1 MAERHGS
8 TAEQRVGWVSQVL
21 AGSGTYGLVTL
32 LSRPAGVS
40 RQTLYTWA
48 EQGRVAL
55 EQAFAPAAS
64 EPAITPAVERQVLSL
79 LAEAHATVRG
89 IQASLWQVAR
99 QRVSLGTI
107 SAIIQEAQR
116 RARAWLSR
124 HAPPS
129 SRPLALDEMYG
140 NDRRGAYLPLA
151 GREHRTCGH
160 DVVVDTASHAVWA
173 AEGPVPVDTESWT
186 LVLWL
191 AQERGLRWHT
201 TIGDGGAAI
210 EAAVRAVDPT
220 GQHRRDVWHVLHV
233 CAQVQ
238 GRLDRRVAQ
247 VEAQT
252 ASVQRQAARVA
263 AGQRPLGRNPRTDLG
278 AHGAVCAQARATADA
293 LRFLTTT
300 LHHLLDVV
308 VPTPTGLLDVA
319 GREGEVTTLLALLD
333 ELAAAAPTAQQAEL
347 VRLHRHITLALPGLL
362 AFALPLARVQHDA
375 AVVLGPDGVALVAWA
390 WQRRAILAPRRD
402 DLVAQFP
409 PAWQAAARVLIETW
423 ETAVRASSAVENW
436 HSILRPHLAVHRT
449 LSPGLLALLVVWHNH
464 RAFARGPHAG
474 LSPLHLSG
482 MTDAPAD
489 WLVALGYPPL
499 DSCSPDQNLTT
510 TTLPIAA

>member
-1 MAERHGS
+1 MA
-8 TAEQRVGWVSQVL
+8 WVSQVL
-21 AGSGTYGLVTL
+21 AGDGTYGLVTL
-32 LSRPAGVS
+32 LSRTAGVS
-40 RQTLYTWA
+40 RQTLYTWV
-48 EQGRVAL
+48 EQGRAAL
-55 EQAFAPAAS
+55 EQAFRPR
-64 EPAITPAVERQVLSL
+64 ETERTVTPEVERQVLSL
-79 LAEAHATVRG
+79 LVEAHATVRG

-99 QRVSLGTI
+99 RRVSLGTI
-107 SAIIQEAQR
+107 STIIQEAQR
-116 RARAWLSR
+116 RAQVWLSR

-140 NDRRGAYLPLA
+140 NDRRGAYL
-151 GREHRTCGH
+151 HI
-160 DVVVDTASHAVWA
+160 VDTASHAVWA

-220 GQHRRDVWHVLHV
+220 GHHRRDVWHVLHV

-238 GRLDRRVAQ
+238 GRLDRRVTQ

-252 ASVQRQAARVA
+252 ASVQRQAARLA
-263 AGQRPLGRNPRTDLG
+263 AGQRPLGRNPRTDLV
-278 AHGAVCAQARATADA
+278 AHAAVCAQARGIADA

-300 LHHLLDVV
+300 LHDLLEVV
-308 VPTPTGLLDVA
+308 VLTPTGLLDLA
-319 GREGEVTTLLALLD
+319 GREAELTTLVALLD
-333 ELAAAAPTAQQAEL
+333 ELAATAPTPQQTEL
-347 VRLHRHITLALPGLL
+347 ARLHRHISLALPGLL
-362 AFALPLARVQHDA
+362 AFAPSLDRVQHDA

-402 DLVAQFP
+402 DLLAQFP
-409 PAWQAAARVLIETW
+409 SAWQTAARVLIETW

-436 HSILRPHLAVHRT
+436 HSILRPHLAVHRV

-474 LSPLHLSG
+474 TSPLHLSG

-499 DSCSPDQNLTT
+499 DAASPSQSFTSPS
-510 TTLPIAA
+510 LPKAA

>member
-1 MAERHGS
+1 MARRHGS
-8 TAEQRVGWVSQVL
+8 TPGQRVAWVRQL
-21 AGSGTYGLVTL
+21 LGGSGTYGLVTL
-32 LSRPAGVS
+32 LSRTVGVS

-55 EQAFAPAAS
+55 EHAFAPPVL
-64 EPAITPAVERQVLSL
+64 EPTIAPALERQVLSL
-79 LAEAHATVRG
+79 LVEAHATTRG

-99 QRVSLGTI
+99 RRVSLGTI
-107 SAIIQEAQR
+107 SAIVGEAQR
-116 RARAWLSR
+116 RAQAWMSR

-140 NDRRGAYLPLA
+140 NDRRGAYLHA
-151 GREHRTCGH
+151 
-160 DVVVDTASHAVWA
+160 VDTASGAVWA

-191 AQERGLRWHT
+191 AQARGLRWHT

-210 EAAVRAVDPT
+210 EAAVRVVDPT
-220 GQHRRDVWHVLHV
+220 GHHRRDVWHVLHV

-238 GRLDRRVAQ
+238 GRLDRGLAQ
-247 VEAQT
+247 MEGQT

-278 AHGAVCAQARATADA
+278 AHVAGCAQARATADA

-300 LHHLLDVV
+300 LQQLLEVV
-308 VPTPTGLLDVA
+308 VPTPAGLLDAA
-319 GREGEVTTLLALLD
+319 GREDELTTLLALLD
-333 ELAAAAPTAQQAEL
+333 ELATTAPPVQQAEL
-347 VRLHRHITLALPGLL
+347 TRLHRHITLAVPGLL
-362 AFALPLARVQHDA
+362 AFAPPLDHVQRDA
-375 AVVLGPDGVALVAWA
+375 AVVLGADGVALVAWA
-390 WQRRAILAPRRD
+390 WQRRAILAPRPD
-402 DLVAQFP
+402 DLVVQFP
-409 PAWQAAARVLIETW
+409 PAWQAAARVLIHAW
-423 ETAVRASSAVENW
+423 NTAVRASSAVENW
-436 HSILRPHLAVHRT
+436 HSILRPHLAVHRV

-474 LSPLHLSG
+474 VSPLHLSG
-482 MTDAPAD
+482 MTNAPAD

-499 DSCSPDQNLTT
+499 NADPPDSTLSTT
-510 TTLPIAA
+510 ALPTAA

>member
-1 MAERHGS
+1 
-8 TAEQRVGWVSQVL
+8 
-21 AGSGTYGLVTL
+21 
-32 LSRPAGVS
+32 VS

-48 EQGRVAL
+48 EQGRAAL
-55 EQAFAPAAS
+55 EQAFGPREAAG
-64 EPAITPAVERQVLSL
+64 AITPDLERQVLSL
-79 LAEAHATVRG
+79 LVEAHASLRG
-89 IQASLWQVAR
+89 IQTSLWQVAR
-99 QRVSLGTI
+99 RRVSLGTI
-107 SAIIQEAQR
+107 STIVQDAQR
-116 RARAWLSR
+116 RAQAWMSS

-140 NDRRGAYLPLA
+140 NDRRGAYL
-151 GREHRTCGH
+151 H
-160 DVVVDTASHAVWA
+160 VVDTASWAVWA

-220 GQHRRDVWHVLHV
+220 GQHRRDVWHVLHA

-247 VEAQT
+247 LEAQT
-252 ASVQRQAARVA
+252 ASIRRQAARLA
-263 AGQRPLGRNPRTDLG
+263 AGRRPLGRNPRTDPV
-278 AHGAVCAQARATADA
+278 AHVALCARARATADA
-293 LRFLTTT
+293 TRFLTTT
-300 LHHLLDVV
+300 LHHLLEVV
-308 VPTPTGLLDVA
+308 VLTPTGLLDAA
-319 GREGEVTTLLALLD
+319 GRGRELTALLALLD
-333 ELAAAAPTAQQAEL
+333 ELATAAPPTQQAEL
-347 VRLHRHITLALPGLL
+347 ARLHRHISSAVPGLV
-362 AFALPLARVQHDA
+362 AVAPPLDRVHQDA
-375 AVVLGPDGVALVAWA
+375 AVVLGAAGIALVAWA

-436 HSILRPHLAVHRT
+436 HSILRPHLAVHRV

-474 LSPLHLSG
+474 HSPLHLSG
-482 MTDAPAD
+482 MTDAPTD

-499 DSCSPDQNLTT
+499 DADSDAPTLTIP
-510 TTLPIAA
+510 TLPLAA

>member
-1 MAERHGS
+1 MARRHGS
-8 TAEQRVGWVSQVL
+8 TAQQRAAWVSQML
-21 AGSGTYGLVTL
+21 AGSRTYGLVTL
-32 LSRPAGVS
+32 VSRTAGVS

-48 EQGRVAL
+48 EQGRLAL
-55 EQAFAPAAS
+55 EQAF
-64 EPAITPAVERQVLSL
+64 EPRDAERAVTPEVERQVLSL
-79 LAEAHATVRG
+79 LVEAHATVRG

-99 QRVSLGTI
+99 RRVSLGTI
-107 SAIIQEAQR
+107 SAIVQEAQR
-116 RARAWLSR
+116 RAQAWLSS
-124 HAPPS
+124 HAPSS

-140 NDRRGAYLPLA
+140 NDRRGAYL
-151 GREHRTCGH
+151 H
-160 DVVVDTASHAVWA
+160 VVDTASWAVWA

-191 AQERGLRWHT
+191 ARERGLRWHT

-210 EAAVRAVDPT
+210 EAALRAVDPT

-233 CAQVQ
+233 SAQVQ

-263 AGQRPLGRNPRTDLG
+263 AGQRPLGRNPRTDLV
-278 AHGAVCAQARATADA
+278 AHSAVCSQARATADA

-300 LHHLLDVV
+300 LHQLLEVV
-308 VPTPTGLLDVA
+308 VLTPAGLLDA
-319 GREGEVTTLLALLD
+319 AARARELTTLLALLD
-333 ELAAAAPTAQQAEL
+333 ELATTAPTAQQTEL
-347 VRLHRHITLALPGLL
+347 ARLHRHITLALPGLL
-362 AFALPLARVQHDA
+362 AFAPPLDRVQHDA

-390 WQRRAILAPRRD
+390 WQRRAILAPRREN
-402 DLVAQFP
+402 LVAQVP
-409 PAWQAAARVLIETW
+409 PAWQTAARLLIETW

-449 LSPGLLALLVVWHNH
+449 LSPGLLALLAVWHNH

-474 LSPLHLSG
+474 LSPLHLSDL
-482 MTDAPAD
+482 TDAPAD

-499 DSCSPDQNLTT
+499 DVSPTDSPLPTT
-510 TTLPIAA
+510 ALPIAA

>member
-1 MAERHGS
+1 M
-8 TAEQRVGWVSQVL
+8 
-21 AGSGTYGLVTL
+21 
-32 LSRPAGVS
+32 
-40 RQTLYTWA
+40 
-48 EQGRVAL
+48 
-55 EQAFAPAAS
+55 
-64 EPAITPAVERQVLSL
+64 ITPELARQVLSL
-79 LAEAHATVRG
+79 LVEAHATVRG

-99 QRVSLGTI
+99 RRVSLGTI
-107 SAIIQEAQR
+107 SAIVQEAQR
-116 RARAWLSR
+116 RAQAWLGS

-140 NDRRGAYLPLA
+140 NDRRGAYL
-151 GREHRTCGH
+151 HI
-160 DVVVDTASHAVWA
+160 VDTASHAVWA
-173 AEGPVPVDTESWT
+173 ADGPVPVDTESWT

-238 GRLDRRVAQ
+238 GRLDRRAAQ

-252 ASVQRQAARVA
+252 ASVRRQAARIA
-263 AGQRPLGRNPRTDLG
+263 AGQRPLGRNPRTDLA
-278 AHGAVCAQARATADA
+278 AHQVACAQARTAADA

-300 LHHLLDVV
+300 LHDLLEVV
-308 VPTPTGLLDVA
+308 VLTPAGLLDAA
-319 GREGEVTTLLALLD
+319 GREDEVTTLLALLD
-333 ELAAAAPTAQQAEL
+333 ELAAAAPPAQQTEL
-347 VRLHRHITLALPGLL
+347 ARLHRHITLALPGLL
-362 AFALPLARVQHDA
+362 AFAPPLDRVQQDA
-375 AVVLGPDGVALVAWA
+375 AVVLGPAGVVLVAWA

-402 DLVAQFP
+402 DLVDQFP
-409 PAWQAAARVLIETW
+409 PAWQTAARVLIETW

-436 HSILRPHLAVHRT
+436 HSILRPHLAVHRV

-474 LSPLHLSG
+474 ASPLHLSG

-499 DSCSPDQNLTT
+499 DPHSADQTPTT
-510 TTLPIAA
+510 TALPLAA

>member
-1 MAERHGS
+1 
-8 TAEQRVGWVSQVL
+8 V
-21 AGSGTYGLVTL
+21 YGLLTH
-32 LSRPAGVS
+32 LSRTVGVS
-40 RQTLYTWA
+40 RQTLYTWV
-48 EQGRVAL
+48 EHGRVAL
-55 EQAFAPAAS
+55 EQAFEPKGS
-64 EPAITPAVERQVLSL
+64 EPSITPALERQVLSL
-79 LAEAHATVRG
+79 LVETHASARG
-89 IQASLWQVAR
+89 IQAGLWQVTR

-107 SAIIQEAQR
+107 SAIIQEAER
-116 RARAWLSR
+116 RAQAWLSS
-124 HAPPS
+124 HAPPA

-140 NDRRGAYLPLA
+140 NDRRGAYLHL
-151 GREHRTCGH
+151 
-160 DVVVDTASHAVWA
+160 VDTSSRAVWA

-191 AQERGLRWHT
+191 AQERGLRWQT
-201 TIGDGGAAI
+201 TISDGGAAI

-238 GRLDRRVAQ
+238 GRLDRWVAQ

-252 ASVQRQAARVA
+252 ASIQRQAARLA
-263 AGQRPLGRNPRTDLG
+263 AGRRPLGRNPRTDLV
-278 AHGAVCAQARATADA
+278 AHAAVCAQARAVADA

-300 LHHLLDVV
+300 LHGLLEVV
-308 VPTPTGLLDVA
+308 VLTPTGLLDAA
-319 GREGEVTTLLALLD
+319 GRADELTTLLALLD
-333 ELAAAAPTAQQAEL
+333 ELAATAPTAQQAEL
-347 VRLHRHITLALPGLL
+347 VRLHRHISLAVPGVL
-362 AFALPLARVQHDA
+362 AFAPPLDRVQQDA
-375 AVVLGPDGVALVAWA
+375 AVVLGADGVALVAWA

-409 PAWQAAARVLIETW
+409 PPWQAAARVLIEAW

-436 HSILRPHLAVHRT
+436 HSILRPHLAVHRV

-474 LSPLHLSG
+474 FSPLHLSG

-489 WLVALGYPPL
+489 WLVALGYPSL
-499 DSCSPDQNLTT
+499 DPAPPSPTHAQD
-510 TTLPIAA
+510 LPIAA

>member
-1 MAERHGS
+1 MARRHGS
-8 TAEQRVGWVSQVL
+8 TARQRVEWVSQL
-21 AGSGTYGLVTL
+21 LGGSGTYGLVTL
-32 LSRPAGVS
+32 LSQTAGVS

-48 EQGRVAL
+48 EQGRMAL
-55 EQAFAPAAS
+55 ERAFESSDTARTT
-64 EPAITPAVERQVLSL
+64 TPELERQVLSL
-79 LAEAHATVRG
+79 LVEAHATTRG

-107 SAIIQEAQR
+107 STIVQEAQR
-116 RARAWLSR
+116 RAQAWMSR

-140 NDRRGAYLPLA
+140 NDRHGAYL
-151 GREHRTCGH
+151 H
-160 DVVVDTASHAVWA
+160 VVDTSSWAVWA

-191 AQERGLRWHT
+191 AQARGLRWHT

-210 EAAVRAVDPT
+210 EAAARAVDPT

-252 ASVQRQAARVA
+252 ATVQRQAARVA
-263 AGQRPLGRNPRTDLG
+263 AGQRPLGRNPRTDLV
-278 AHGAVCAQARATADA
+278 AHAAVCTRARATADA

-300 LHHLLDVV
+300 LHHLLEVV
-308 VPTPTGLLDVA
+308 VLTPAGLLDAA
-319 GREGEVTTLLALLD
+319 GREDELRTLLTLLD
-333 ELAAAAPTAQQAEL
+333 ELAVTAPPAQQTEL
-347 VRLHRHITLALPGLL
+347 TRLHRHLTLALPGLL
-362 AFALPLARVQHDA
+362 AFASPLDQVQHDA
-375 AVVLGPDGVALVAWA
+375 AVVLGGDGVALVAWA

-402 DLVAQFP
+402 DLIAQFP
-409 PAWQAAARVLIETW
+409 PAWQTAARVLIETW

-436 HSILRPHLAVHRT
+436 HSILRPHLAVHRV

-474 LSPLHLSG
+474 VSPLHLSG
-482 MTDAPAD
+482 MTDAPTD

-499 DSCSPDQNLTT
+499 VSDSPAPALTRA
-510 TTLPIAA
+510 LPLAA

>member
-1 MAERHGS
+1 MARGHGS
-8 TAEQRVGWVSQVL
+8 TAAQRVGWVSQLL

-32 LSRPAGVS
+32 LSREVGVS

-48 EQGRVAL
+48 EQGRLAL
-55 EQAFAPAAS
+55 EQALAPRDV
-64 EPAITPAVERQVLSL
+64 ERAITPDLERQVLSL
-79 LAEAHATVRG
+79 LVEAHATARG
-89 IQASLWQVAR
+89 IQASPWQVAR
-99 QRVSLGTI
+99 RRVSLGTI
-107 SAIIQEAQR
+107 SAIVREAQR
-116 RARAWLSR
+116 RAQAWMSS

-129 SRPLALDEMYG
+129 SRPLALDELYG
-140 NDRRGAYLPLA
+140 NDRRGAYL
-151 GREHRTCGH
+151 H
-160 DVVVDTASHAVWA
+160 VVDTASWAVRA

-191 AQERGLRWHT
+191 AQARGLRWHT

-210 EAAVRAVDPT
+210 EAAVQTVDPT

-252 ASVQRQAARVA
+252 ASVQRQAARLA
-263 AGQRPLGRNPRTDLG
+263 AGQRPLGRNPRTDPV
-278 AHGAVCAQARATADA
+278 AHAAARAQARAVADA

-300 LHHLLDVV
+300 LHQLLEVV
-308 VPTPTGLLDVA
+308 VLTPTGLLDAA
-319 GREGEVTTLLALLD
+319 GREGELTTLLALLD
-333 ELAAAAPTAQQAEL
+333 ELATTAPTAQQAEL
-347 VRLHRHITLALPGLL
+347 ARLHRHITLALPGLL
-362 AFALPLARVQHDA
+362 AFASPLDRVQHDA
-375 AVVLGPDGVALVAWA
+375 ASVLGPDGVALVAWA

-409 PAWQAAARVLIETW
+409 PPWQTAARVLIETW

-436 HSILRPHLAVHRT
+436 HSILRPHLAVHRV
-449 LSPGLLALLVVWHNH
+449 LSPGLLALLVVRHNH

-474 LSPLHLSG
+474 TSPLHLSG

-489 WLVALGYPPL
+489 WLVALGYPSLDAHPAHQTLSSTPL
-499 DSCSPDQNLTT
+499 PM
-510 TTLPIAA
+510 AA

>member
-1 MAERHGS
+1 MARRHGS
-8 TAEQRVGWVSQVL
+8 TAQQRAMWVSQLL

-32 LSRPAGVS
+32 LSQTVGVS

-55 EQAFAPAAS
+55 EQAFRPRETERTAS
-64 EPAITPAVERQVLSL
+64 PEVERQVLSL
-79 LAEAHATVRG
+79 LVDAHATVRG

-99 QRVSLGTI
+99 RRVSLGTI
-107 SAIIQEAQR
+107 SAIVQEAQR
-116 RARAWLSR
+116 RALAWLSR

-140 NDRRGAYLPLA
+140 NDRRGAYL
-151 GREHRTCGH
+151 HI
-160 DVVVDTASHAVWA
+160 VDTASWAVWA

-210 EAAVRAVDPT
+210 EAAVRTVDPT

-238 GRLDRRVAQ
+238 GRLDRRVAR

-252 ASVQRQAARVA
+252 ATVQRQAARVA
-263 AGQRPLGRNPRTDLG
+263 AGRRPLGRSPRTDLV
-278 AHGAVCAQARATADA
+278 AHGVVCSQARATADA

-300 LHHLLDVV
+300 LHHLLEVV
-308 VPTPTGLLDVA
+308 VLTPTGLLDAA
-319 GREGEVTTLLALLD
+319 GRADELTALLALLD
-333 ELAAAAPTAQQAEL
+333 ELAATTPTAQQTEL
-347 VRLHRHITLALPGLL
+347 ARLHRHISLAVPGLL
-362 AFALPLARVQHDA
+362 AFAPPLDRVQQDA
-375 AVVLGPDGVALVAWA
+375 TTVLGANGVALVAWA
-390 WQRRAILAPRRD
+390 WQRRAILGPRRD
-402 DLVAQFP
+402 DLIAQFP
-409 PAWQAAARVLIETW
+409 PAWQTAARVLIETW
-423 ETAVRASSAVENW
+423 ESAVRASSAVENW
-436 HSILRPHLAVHRT
+436 HSILRPHLAVHRM

-482 MTDAPAD
+482 MTDAPTD

-499 DSCSPDQNLTT
+499 DPLSVDHALTT
-510 TTLPIAA
+510 TPLPMAA

>member
-1 MAERHGS
+1 MARRHGS
-8 TAEQRVGWVSQVL
+8 TAQQRVAWVGQML
-21 AGSGTYGLVTL
+21 GGSGTYGLVTL
-32 LSRPAGVS
+32 LSRTAGVS

-48 EQGRVAL
+48 EQGRSAL
-55 EQAFAPAAS
+55 EQAFAPRDVERAS
-64 EPAITPAVERQVLSL
+64 TPELERQVLSL
-79 LAEAHATVRG
+79 LVEAHATTRG
-89 IQASLWQVAR
+89 IQTSLWQVAR
-99 QRVSLGTI
+99 RRVSLGAI
-107 SAIIQEAQR
+107 SAIIGEAQR
-116 RARAWLSR
+116 RAQAWMSR

-140 NDRRGAYLPLA
+140 NDRRGAYL
-151 GREHRTCGH
+151 H
-160 DVVVDTASHAVWA
+160 VVDTASWAVWA

-210 EAAVRAVDPT
+210 EAAVRAVDPR

-238 GRLDRRVAQ
+238 GRLDRRVTQ

-252 ASVQRQAARVA
+252 ASVQRQAARIA
-263 AGQRPLGRNPRTDLG
+263 AGQRPLGRNPRTDLV
-278 AHGAVCAQARATADA
+278 AHAATCAQARSVADA

-300 LHHLLDVV
+300 LHHLLEVV
-308 VPTPTGLLDVA
+308 VLTPTGVLDAA
-319 GREGEVTTLLALLD
+319 GREAELTTLLALLD
-333 ELAAAAPTAQQAEL
+333 ELATTAPTAQQTEL
-347 VRLHRHITLALPGLL
+347 ARLHRHLTLALPGLL
-362 AFALPLARVQHDA
+362 AFAPPLDRVQHDA
-375 AVVLGPDGVALVAWA
+375 AAVLDAAGVALVAWA

-409 PAWQAAARVLIETW
+409 PAWQTAARVLIETW

-436 HSILRPHLAVHRT
+436 HSILRPHLAVHRV

-474 LSPLHLSG
+474 VSPLHLSG
-482 MTDAPAD
+482 MTNAPAD

-499 DSCSPDQNLTT
+499 DPHSADQTLSTT
-510 TTLPIAA
+510 ALPMAA